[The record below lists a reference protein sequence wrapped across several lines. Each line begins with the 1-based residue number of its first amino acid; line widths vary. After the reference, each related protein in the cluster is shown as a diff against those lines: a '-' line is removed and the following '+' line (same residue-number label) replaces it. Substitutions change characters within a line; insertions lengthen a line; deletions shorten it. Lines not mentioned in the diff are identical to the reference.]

1 MNEFLLTAL
10 ASIGDGVI
18 ASDTKGT
25 ILYMNASAA
34 EISGWSI
41 EETMGEP
48 IDKIFPIING
58 HTGEAMES
66 IVTRVYKVKAAI
78 GLEKSSALITKG
90 GGIRYVSA
98 SCSPI
103 KMEDGEINGIVIVF
117 RDISLHMENEE
128 RLIRSNKARIKMLE
142 NLPMLLW
149 ISNKDKRCNY
159 LSSSWLNFTGMKW
172 ERALGFGWLD
182 AYHPEDRQ
190 RCKRVYEEAFEKL
203 ISFQI
208 ESRIRRHDGVYR
220 WVMSVGTPY
229 YDIEDEFAGYVSL
242 AYDITERKD
251 YEITLSKMSDF
262 YLRILENF
270 PAHIWKSGLNKEINY
285 IDKSWKKVVG
295 KTVEDGSK
303 NRWIDYLH
311 PKDREKVITIYEK
324 HFEKRLPF
332 EMGFRILRHNGKHR
346 WMHNIA
352 RPFYDFEGKFDGYI
366 GMALDITDR
375 IEAEKALRESEE
387 KYRELF
393 HAATDSIYLQEVIE
407 GSDKISRIVEANEMM
422 CQRLGYTKE
431 EILKLYVTDISE
443 KANTLERYYIMNQLI
458 KKGYHTFESFHMTKE
473 GHKIPVE
480 INAHYIRM
488 NGRKHILA
496 FARDITERKIV
507 ENQLRRA
514 KEEAENANKSKS
526 EFLANMS
533 HEIRTPIN
541 GIVGMI
547 DLALLTDLNSEQQE
561 NLTIAKTCA
570 NSLLRLI
577 NDILDFSKME
587 AGKLNF
593 QNISFGIKE
602 LVEETV
608 KAHSPSAVRKGL
620 ELRHILSDNM
630 PKILTGDPSRLQQ
643 VLNNLINNA
652 IKFTTKGE
660 VVLSIKKIAVVGGYT
675 ELKIT
680 VADTGIGIEEDDKS
694 RLFKAFSQIDGS
706 VTRKHGGTGLGLA
719 ISKQLVEIMGGNMW
733 VESKVGKG
741 SLFHFTVRFREGG
754 EIAEKLNQQFSI
766 NRALDSKDVLLA
778 EDDHVNRIVV
788 AKMLKEKGYNVDIA
802 KNGKE
807 VLELY
812 GQKNYDVILMDIQMP
827 ELDGIEATKIIR
839 QKEASSAQA
848 TPIIAITA
856 YALKGDREKLLG
868 LGMDEYVSKP
878 IRMQTLFN
886 KIEKVA
892 ALKEKQFILNDIGD
906 VRISE
911 VGKVEF
917 GDAIVEN
924 TKEEVLTV
932 LEEIREVITELEEIL
947 RLNNL
952 ALIEE
957 AANKIKCLSNSIDA
971 DDLKREAF
979 RIELAARRGNLQ
991 ETVDYALQMRHEFET
1006 YKKSII

>member
-1 MNEFLLTAL
+1 MNKELTMGEMNEFLLTAL

-18 ASDTKGT
+18 ASDTEGA

-41 EETMGEP
+41 EETVGES
-48 IDKIFPIING
+48 IDKIFPVING

-66 IVTRVYKVKAAI
+66 IVTRVYKAKAAI
-78 GLEKSSALITKG
+78 GLEKNSALITKG
-90 GGIRYVSA
+90 GGTRYVSA

-103 KMEDGEINGIVIVF
+103 QTEDDEINGIVIVF
-117 RDISLHMENEE
+117 RDISLHMQNEE

-149 ISNKDKRCNY
+149 ILNKDKRCNY
-159 LSSSWLNFTGMKW
+159 LNSSWLDFTGMKR

-182 AYHPEDRQ
+182 AYYPEDRQ
-190 RCKRVYEEAFEKL
+190 GCKRVYEEAFEKR
-203 ISFQI
+203 IPFQI

-220 WVMSVGTPY
+220 WIMSVGTPY
-229 YDIEDEFAGYVSL
+229 YDIEDEFAGYISL
-242 AYDITERKD
+242 AY
-251 YEITLSKMSDF
+251 
-262 YLRILENF
+262 
-270 PAHIWKSGLNKEINY
+270 
-285 IDKSWKKVVG
+285 
-295 KTVEDGSK
+295 
-303 NRWIDYLH
+303 
-311 PKDREKVITIYEK
+311 
-324 HFEKRLPF
+324 
-332 EMGFRILRHNGKHR
+332 
-346 WMHNIA
+346 
-352 RPFYDFEGKFDGYI
+352 
-366 GMALDITDR
+366 DITDR
-375 IEAEKALRESEE
+375 IEAEKASRESEE

-443 KANTLERYYIMNQLI
+443 KANTLDRYYIMNQLI

-473 GHKIPVE
+473 GRKIPVE

-514 KEEAENANKSKS
+514 KEEAETANKSKS

-593 QNISFGIKE
+593 QNISFEIKE

-608 KAHSPSAVRKGL
+608 KAHSPSALRKGL
-620 ELRHILSDNM
+620 ELRYILSDNM

-643 VLNNLINNA
+643 VLNNLLNNA
-652 IKFTTKGE
+652 IKFTAKGE
-660 VVLSIKKIAVVGGYT
+660 VVLSIKKIAVVGGYA

-680 VADTGIGIEEDDKS
+680 VYDTGIGIAEDDKS

-741 SLFHFTVRFREGG
+741 SMFHFTVRFREGG
-754 EIAEKLNQQFSI
+754 EIAKGLNQQFSI
-766 NRALDSKDVLLA
+766 NRALDSKEVLLA
-778 EDDHVNRIVV
+778 EDDHVNRIVI

-839 QKEASSAQA
+839 QKEASSAKL

-878 IRMQTLFN
+878 IRMQALFN

-892 ALKEKQFILNDIGD
+892 ALKEKQFILNDLGN

-932 LEEIREVITELEEIL
+932 LEEIREVITKLEEIL
-947 RLNNL
+947 HLNNL

-957 AANKIKCLSNSIDA
+957 VANKIKCLSNSIDA

-991 ETVDYALQMRHEFET
+991 EAADYALQMRHEFET